1 MQPVPPAPSP
11 IVLGSCDATE
21 EVVIFVDAAG
31 RASSFLRHLIA
42 PVSLSQPEH
51 TSGNRS
57 GAGQKPGERERSGER
72 RSR

>member
-21 EVVIFVDAAG
+21 EVIIFVDAAG

-42 PVSLSQPEH
+42 PVSLSQQ
-51 TSGNRS
+51 RS
-57 GAGQKPGERERSGER
+57 PSP
-72 RSR
+72 SYP